1 MEAPDVIN
9 LLGYDIRVRFRPIII
24 VEDSSALGTYIQDK
38 TEIQLKSSMSKSAE
52 RNTLL
57 HELIHAILQE
67 YELDSEELVRVLT
80 PALLSLLRNN
90 PTLVGYLT
98 S

>member
-9 LLGYDIRVRFRPIII
+9 LLGYDINVRFKPMIL
-24 VEDSSALGTYIQDK
+24 VDNATALGTYIQDK
-38 TEIQLKSSMSKSAE
+38 TEIQLKSNMSKSAE

-57 HELIHAILQE
+57 HELLHAILQE
-67 YELDSEELVRVLT
+67 YELDSEELVRIVT
-80 PALLSLLRNN
+80 PALLNLLRSN
-90 PTLVGYLT
+90 PKLIAYLT

>member
-1 MEAPDVIN
+1 MEAPDVIK
-9 LLGYDIRVRFRPIII
+9 LLGYDISVRFRPIIL
-24 VEDSSALGTYIQDK
+24 VDDSTALGTYIQDK

-57 HELIHAILQE
+57 HEVLHAILQE
-67 YELDSEELVRVLT
+67 YELDSEELVRAVT
-80 PALLSLLRNN
+80 PALLGLLRDN
-90 PTLVGYLT
+90 PALVDYLT